1 MEIEFQKD
9 NYSVTKRYEL
19 TDTEIEI
26 MKFISKHER
35 IDFRER
41 KYGKEN
47 PKDETGTFF
56 YDDCGDLRGQGFI
69 EEDDNWWNSYIFTA
83 LGKYFVEG
91 NPLFQE
97 KTENGEQE

>member
-1 MEIEFQKD
+1 MEVTFEKD
-9 NYSVTKRYEL
+9 THSVTKKYEL
-19 TDTEIEI
+19 TNKEVEI

-35 IDFRER
+35 IDFREL
-41 KYGKEN
+41 KYGEQN

-56 YDDCGDLRGQGFI
+56 VEDCRDLMGQGFI
-69 EEDDNWWNSYIFTA
+69 EEDDNWWNSYVFTG

-97 KTENGEQE
+97 ETENGEK